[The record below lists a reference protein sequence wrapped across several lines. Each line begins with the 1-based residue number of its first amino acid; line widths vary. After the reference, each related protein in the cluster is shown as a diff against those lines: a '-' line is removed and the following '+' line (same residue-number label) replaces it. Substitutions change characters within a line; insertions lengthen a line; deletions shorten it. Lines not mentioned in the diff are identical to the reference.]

1 MEEITKE
8 QKLEF
13 AQKEFPGQEVN
24 IPNNADWWY
33 IQAGTLMGGYLH
45 YEYWGNKVNLHIEG
59 PDWRPIRNYL
69 WREVSDP
76 RVVSSKWWRQ
86 GCCWTL
92 QKELNNW

>member
-45 YEYWGNKVNLHIEG
+45 YEYWGIG
-59 PDWRPIRNYL
+59 I
-69 WREVSDP
+69 
-76 RVVSSKWWRQ
+76 
-86 GCCWTL
+86 GG
-92 QKELNNW
+92 